1 MYSRIRS
8 MMQLMMGRR
17 RAGLNLSLLS
27 GLMIFS
33 VCGTS
38 FANETSTEASSSE
51 SSDIKQHAAS
61 PDVIRVANWAV
72 ASRDNGRNS
81 RRLPFAIID
90 KINAKVFVFDANG
103 YLLGGAP
110 ALLGIGR
117 GDRYDGETGSQKM
130 GSIKPA
136 DRITPAG
143 RFNVSLQRDIHGKEV
158 LLIDYEAAIA
168 LHPIVKGTPVE
179 RRAERLN
186 SASAEDNR
194 ISYGCINVPVQFYQE
209 IVSPTFTKTSGIVY
223 ILPETSSA
231 NKFFGLP
238 GEGKSP

>member
-1 MYSRIRS
+1 MQTRIPS
-8 MMQLMMGRR
+8 MMQLMMAKR
-17 RAGLNLSLLS
+17 RAGLSLSLLS

-51 SSDIKQHAAS
+51 SSDINQHAAS

-72 ASRDNGRNS
+72 ESRDNGRNS
-81 RRLPFAIID
+81 RSVPFAIID

-103 YLLGGAP
+103 RLLGADS
-110 ALLGIGR
+110 ALLGMGR
-117 GDRYDGETGSQKM
+117 GDQYDAVLGGQKM
-130 GSIKPA
+130 SSIKSE

-143 RFNVSLQRDIHGKEV
+143 RFVVSLQRDIHGKEV
-158 LLIDYEAAIA
+158 LLIDYNAAIA
-168 LHPIVKGTPVE
+168 LHAVVKGTPAE

-186 SASAEDNR
+186 SASAQDNR

>member
-8 MMQLMMGRR
+8 MIQLSMPRR
-17 RAGLNLSLLS
+17 SVGVSISLLS

-33 VCGTS
+33 VCGTAL
-38 FANETSTEASSSE
+38 ANETSTEANSSV